1 MRLMRQ
7 VAGVQAPEF
16 WARAGIL
23 PALLSPAAAIWGLGA
38 TLRQRCA
45 KPTRIGIPVLCVG
58 NLVAGGAGKTP
69 TALAFGALL
78 KAHGRAP
85 HFLTRGYGGSLSGPV
100 RVDPWNHT
108 SAEVG
113 DEALLLA
120 AMAPTW
126 VSHDRV
132 TGAQAA
138 EAAGATAIVMDD
150 GFQNPKL
157 AKDLSVVV
165 VDGDYGFGNGRLM
178 PAGPLRER
186 IADGIARAQAVI
198 VIGEDRHGIAMS
210 LEGKLPV
217 LRARLEPDASALR
230 LGGRTVLAFAGIA
243 RPEKFYETLR
253 RLGCNVAITQD
264 FADHHP
270 YTPDEIMALC
280 ESASAFGALPVTTEK
295 DLARFPAEARGM
307 VETIR
312 VHLAWDDPGAA
323 EAILKPLL
331 G

>member
-1 MRLMRQ
+1 MH
-7 VAGVQAPEF
+7 APEF
-16 WARAGIL
+16 WARPGIL
-23 PALLSPAAAIWGLGA
+23 PALLSPAAAIWGLA
-38 TLRQRCA
+38 ARLRQRGA
-45 KPTRIGIPVLCVG
+45 KPTRVGIPVLCVG

-69 TALAFGALL
+69 TALALGALL
-78 KAHGRAP
+78 HARGGSP
-85 HFLTRGYGGSLSGPV
+85 YFLTRGYGGTLSGPV
-100 RVDPWNHT
+100 QVDVSTHM
-108 SAEVG
+108 SADVG

-120 AMAPTW
+120 ALAPTW

-138 EAAGATAIVMDD
+138 EAAGATVIVMDD

-157 AKDLSVVV
+157 AKDLSFIV
-165 VDGDYGFGNGRLM
+165 VDGEYGFGNGRLM
-178 PAGPLRER
+178 PAGPLRESV
-186 IADGIARAQAVI
+186 ADGLARAQAMI
-198 VIGEDRHGIAMS
+198 VIGEDRHGIAAS
-210 LEGKLPV
+210 LDGKLPV

-230 LGGRTVLAFAGIA
+230 LAGRTVLAFAGIA
-243 RPEKFYETLR
+243 RPAKFYETLR

-307 VETIR
+307 VETMR
-312 VHLAWDDPGAA
+312 VRLTWDDPAA
-323 EAILKPLL
+323 VEALLKPLL